1 MYDPLAAFASAET
14 HKSRQA
20 STSAATTL
28 SGKVPGR
35 AILLTKYM
43 LQSGTFKRTI
53 Y

>member
-1 MYDPLAAFASAET
+1 MYDPLAALASPET

-20 STSAATTL
+20 SMSAATTR

-35 AILLTKYM
+35 VILLTKYM
-43 LQSGTFKRTI
+43 LQACTLKRTF